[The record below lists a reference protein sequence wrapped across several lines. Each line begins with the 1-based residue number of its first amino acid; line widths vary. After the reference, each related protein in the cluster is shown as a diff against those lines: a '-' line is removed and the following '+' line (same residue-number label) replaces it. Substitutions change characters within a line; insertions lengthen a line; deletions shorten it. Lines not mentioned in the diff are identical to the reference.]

1 MPLQRKRPAI
11 ATHRKRIL
19 WLVLL
24 FLSLDLGLV
33 LRPTQAERLIGYT
46 ELRTNLPGGR
56 HANVR
61 TKRAAVMRLDGTGR
75 RLVAPQLVDKPD
87 AWTQF
92 AGWSP
97 DGQQAVIYRGWQD
110 PDNARW
116 EEEHRRFRMRPGKW
130 ELDAYLVD
138 LATNQTSPVT
148 AVERVSHY
156 NGGLFFMPNGKQLG
170 FTPLINGRS
179 TPYVMDLDGRN
190 KRDVSGKDAGFA
202 YGYSAAPDGQ
212 SISYHE
218 NYQIYIANIDGSG
231 KRHIPTGNPFDFA
244 PRWSADSQW
253 LMFVSGMRG
262 KSNPYLV
269 RRDGTGLRQL
279 ADLGG
284 YQGWILFLDVPD
296 FHEGSSDLPV
306 WSADGK
312 TVFYTAQTG
321 NTVELFQIA
330 LTGLPRQLTH
340 SAPGSLHYHP
350 TPSSDGQWL
359 LYGGQREGVRQLFT
373 MRLAER
379 KERQLTRLPVGQAA
393 MWAHWQPL
401 DASERKNTDQ
411 TR

>member
-1 MPLQRKRPAI
+1 MLRPRNGPSAP
-11 ATHRKRIL
+11 THCKQIL
-19 WLVLL
+19 WIVLV
-24 FLSLDLGLV
+24 FLWLELGLT

-46 ELRTNLPGGR
+46 ELHTNLPGGR

-61 TKRAAVMRLDGTGR
+61 TRRAAVMRLDGTDR

-110 PDNARW
+110 PHNARW
-116 EEEHRRFRMRPGKW
+116 EEEHRRFRMLPGKW
-130 ELDAYLVD
+130 ELDAFLVD
-138 LATNQTSPVT
+138 LGTGQTSPVT

-156 NGGLFFMPNGKQLG
+156 NGGLFFMPSGKQLG

-190 KRDVSGKDAGFA
+190 KQDVSGKSVGFA

-218 NYQIYIANIDGSG
+218 NYQIYIANADGSE

-253 LMFVSGMRG
+253 LLFVSGVRG

-284 YQGWILFLDVPD
+284 YQGWILYLDVPD

-312 TVFYTAQTG
+312 SVFYMAQTD
-321 NTVELFQIA
+321 NRVELFQIA
-330 LTGLPRQLTH
+330 LTGMPSQLTH

-350 TPSSDGQWL
+350 TPSRDGQWL
-359 LYGGQREGVRQLFT
+359 VYGGQRQGVRQLFT
-373 MRLAER
+373 MQLADR
-379 KERQLTRLPVGQAA
+379 KERQLTRLTVGQAA
-393 MWAHWQPL
+393 MWPHWQPL
-401 DASERKNTDQ
+401 ALSETKNTDQ